1 MHRESVFK
9 VQWRREGPLRN
20 FLRSARSR
28 PHFAWWRGR
37 SEERPCEKERRGQPP
52 RSVTLKVA
60 PVQAS
65 LYGAEGPRGKRGN
78 DRSARDG
85 KGRRGLERR
94 RERDKLVYFIVHV
107 GRTRRI
113 ASIKPHLA
121 GCVRS
126 PARTRARSVR

>member
-1 MHRESVFK
+1 M
-9 VQWRREGPLRN
+9 REG
-20 FLRSARSR
+20 
-28 PHFAWWRGR
+28 GGG
-37 SEERPCEKERRGQPP
+37 GQPP

-85 KGRRGLERR
+85 KGRRGAREKER
-94 RERDKLVYFIVHV
+94 ETSSFILSYNV

-121 GCVRS
+121 GCALSRADAS
-126 PARTRARSVR
+126 PICQVVP